1 MVTKDLLPTPLPTI
15 YQAGAAFLTLTS
27 STLVNR
33 SDEMGKSRRHR
44 SGKIGRKDRQRSI
57 KEAKKACKTSTQV
70 IPDMSQTYL

>member
-1 MVTKDLLPTPLPTI
+1 MVTKDLLSTPLPTI

-33 SDEMGKSRRHR
+33 SNEMGKSRRHR
-44 SGKIGRKDRQRSI
+44 SGKMGRKNCQHSI

-70 IPDMSQTYL
+70 IPDMSQINL

>member
-1 MVTKDLLPTPLPTI
+1 MVTKDLLSTPLPTI

-33 SDEMGKSRRHR
+33 SGKM
-44 SGKIGRKDRQRSI
+44 GRKNSQRSI

-70 IPDMSQTYL
+70 IPDMSQMYL